1 MIIPEGQ
8 RPTVALAGHIVV
20 PPLPVRGWLAG
31 PSGPLRM
38 QSHFIGRAAR
48 GSITPRCCV
57 CVDHENAVCPWR
69 MRAPS
74 SAISFQLGLTAPDP

>member
-48 GSITPRCCV
+48 GSITPAVASVSTMRTLCALGV
-57 CVDHENAVCPWR
+57 CERH
-69 MRAPS
+69 RAQS
-74 SAISFQLGLTAPDP
+74 HVNSG